1 VVLTHFFK
9 KLRVEIVNLEFIRLV
24 CLNPVYALSA
34 VIRALLRL
42 MLKEKRFYGKGAQL
56 YSKFLVFGVPLL
68 KKKFEILNLSARLK
82 ILSPREK
89 PAFLLED
96 VLIKRIYD
104 RFPAPIE
111 NLIVVDVGAYVGV
124 YTILKAQRNKLV
136 IAFEPHPL
144 NYSLLSHNLRINNI
158 KNVIPFNVAVANY
171 CGKTKLFVSNQSSA
185 HSLVLQRSN
194 RYIEVPCITLDKALS
209 ELDITH
215 VGVIKIDAE
224 GAELLILKGSKD
236 TLNKTDRLVIAAY
249 HFKDESRQ
257 VMNFLHRNGFYCN
270 KLIVDGDP
278 HVYAVKKSKNIPS
291 HIKLEMKRTST

>member
-1 VVLTHFFK
+1 MVLTHFFK
-9 KLRVEIVNLEFIRLV
+9 ELKVGTVSLEFIRLA
-24 CLNPVYALSA
+24 CLNPLYALSA

-56 YSKFLVFGVPLL
+56 YSKFLIFGVPLL
-68 KKKFEILNLSARLK
+68 KNRFEILKLSAGLK
-82 ILSPREK
+82 ILSLKEK

-96 VLIKRIYD
+96 ILIKRIYD
-104 RFPAPIE
+104 RFPDSIE
-111 NLIVVDVGAYVGV
+111 NLVVVDIGAYVGV

-171 CGKTKLFVSNQSSA
+171 CGKTKLFVSSQSSA

-194 RYIEVPCITLDKALS
+194 RYIEVPCVTLDKALS
-209 ELDITH
+209 ELNIKH

-224 GAELLILKGSKD
+224 GAELLILKGSRD

-249 HFKDESRQ
+249 HFKDESQQ
-257 VMNFLHRNGFYCN
+257 VMNFLHCNGFYCN

-278 HVYAVKKSKNIPS
+278 HVYAVKKSKNTTS
-291 HIKLEMKRTST
+291 HIKLR